1 MYKLTEINIYPVK
14 SLSGYSVKSAV
25 VTDRGLQYDRRWM
38 LVDESGKFLTQR
50 SLHKMSLLKAE
61 IKGEEVELWNKI
73 NNEKISF
80 SIDQKTDKIINAI
93 IWDDIVT
100 TDQVSEL
107 VDQWLC
113 DNLNTKCSLV
123 YMPDSSR
130 RMVDKKYSLNND
142 ITSLSDAYP
151 FLIIGEQ
158 SLNDLNSR
166 LTQKIS
172 MDRFRT
178 NFVFSGGISFDE
190 DKWRKIQIGQIMFY
204 PVKPCSR
211 CAVPT
216 IDPSTGERG
225 NEPLTTLSLFRKV
238 DNKIYF
244 GQNMLH
250 SGVGEIEIN
259 TEIKVLEWKP

>member
-93 IWDDIVT
+93 IWDDFVT

>member
-14 SLSGYSVKSAV
+14 SLSGYSVKNAL

-38 LVDESGKFLTQR
+38 IIDEAGKFITQR
-50 SLHKMSLLKAE
+50 SLHKMSLLRAE
-61 IKGEEVELWNKI
+61 INDEEVELSNKI
-73 NNEKISF
+73 SNDKISF
-80 SIDQKTDKIINAI
+80 KIDQKTDRSINAV
-93 IWDDIVT
+93 IWDDIVNT
-100 TDQVSEL
+100 IQVDEQI
-107 VDQWLC
+107 DEWLC

-158 SLNDLNSR
+158 SLNDLNAR
-166 LTQKIS
+166 LKQKIS

-178 NFVFSGGISFDE
+178 NFVFSGGNSFDE
-190 DKWRKIQIGQIMFY
+190 DKWRIIKIGEILFY

-211 CAVPT
+211 CTVPT
-216 IDPSTGERG
+216 IDPSTGETG
-225 NEPLTTLSLFRKV
+225 NEPLTTLSLFRKA

-250 SGVGEIEIN
+250 SGVGDIKIN
-259 TEIKVLEWKP
+259 TEIEVLEWKP